1 MGESRERA
9 MRPAK
14 RADLRREDPRKINI
28 KIRSSRLRTNRL
40 VPTGRS
46 APKRVAMHAQE
57 RRRLTRGCNCR
68 QFRRSESNE
77 QGWRCR
83 RRNATRPDHAGDAH
97 SVLSL
102 SPAAMALPVVNI
114 NVVYDSE
121 KGRNNLRLLLSKA
134 YVYSLDKIK
143 QFLETF
149 VDKDIARGFADLDLG
164 DDEDQPR
171 AKGLKYKDQLVR
183 SRTNYA

>member
-1 MGESRERA
+1 
-9 MRPAK
+9 
-14 RADLRREDPRKINI
+14 
-28 KIRSSRLRTNRL
+28 
-40 VPTGRS
+40 
-46 APKRVAMHAQE
+46 
-57 RRRLTRGCNCR
+57 
-68 QFRRSESNE
+68 
-77 QGWRCR
+77 
-83 RRNATRPDHAGDAH
+83 
-97 SVLSL
+97 
-102 SPAAMALPVVNI
+102 MALPVVNI

-121 KGRNNLRLLLSKA
+121 KGRTKIQLLFLDA

-149 VDKDIARGFADLDLG
+149 VDKDLARGFADLGLG